1 MQQKN
6 DPLACLCKMEVSNF
20 LVSSSGEMKQ
30 LNSSRQQKHVGIFI
44 SESDSPFSS
53 IRKVLRYFYIH
64 LQVIHQYIHSHR
76 NSVYKIQ
83 THTYIH
89 TYIQICP
96 PTVNFR
102 HFLHPVHK
110 VCGKYM
116 AVSLCFWRSLRQ
128 TPSVKK
134 LWLLG
139 EKKSRWSGKGSKF
152 RAETQPLCWI
162 KPWWFIL
169 TDYQSVTSYTSTSLY
184 HCVFLSLKCWRSKL
198 CQFSS
203 TT

>member
-1 MQQKN
+1 MTVSHKTKQKNIHIKVQAHYHTAQQQQQK

-83 THTYIH
+83 THTYI
-89 TYIQICP
+89 QICP
-96 PTVNFR
+96 PRVNF
-102 HFLHPVHK
+102 HHPVHK

-128 TPSVKK
+128 TPSV
-134 LWLLG
+134 
-139 EKKSRWSGKGSKF
+139 
-152 RAETQPLCWI
+152 
-162 KPWWFIL
+162 
-169 TDYQSVTSYTSTSLY
+169 
-184 HCVFLSLKCWRSKL
+184 
-198 CQFSS
+198 
-203 TT
+203 

>member
-1 MQQKN
+1 M
-6 DPLACLCKMEVSNF
+6 LAYLF
-20 LVSSSGEMKQ
+20 QSS
-30 LNSSRQQKHVGIFI
+30 L
-44 SESDSPFSS
+44 SDSPFSS

-64 LQVIHQYIHSHR
+64 LQVIPKHIHSHR
-76 NSVYKIQ
+76 NTVYK
-83 THTYIH
+83 THTDTSSY
-89 TYIQICP
+89 TL
-96 PTVNFR
+96 T
-102 HFLHPVHK
+102 

-139 EKKSRWSGKGSKF
+139 EKTSRWSGKGSKS
-152 RAETQPLCWI
+152 RAKTQPLCWI

-169 TDYQSVTSYTSTSLY
+169 TDYQSVASYTCCFIQ
-184 HCVFLSLKCWRSKL
+184 HGIFLSLKCLWIKL

-203 TT
+203 IT

>member
-1 MQQKN
+1 MG
-6 DPLACLCKMEVSNF
+6 VSKF

-30 LNSSRQQKHVGIFI
+30 LNSLGPRQQKHIGIFI

-53 IRKVLRYFYIH
+53 IKKVLRYLYIN
-64 LQVIHQYIHSHR
+64 LQVIHQFIHSHR

-83 THTYIH
+83 THTYMH
-89 TYIQICP
+89 AYRY
-96 PTVNFR
+96 VLLHELSW
-102 HFLHPVHK
+102 HFHHPVHK

-169 TDYQSVTSYTSTSLY
+169 TDYQSVTSNTSCYLY
-184 HCVFLSLKCWRSKL
+184 HGVFLSLQCWKSKL
-198 CQFSS
+198 SQFSS
-203 TT
+203 TTLKNFFC